1 VPAQWVLLSL
11 APPPFSL
18 RFARICTTGPPP
30 LHPVFR
36 GFFANMQD
44 SDSCPRRFGLPSFR
58 GLCREF
64 SPFKNAAAIE
74 TIAQDSLAALS
85 RSILSCIKTKI
96 G

>member
-1 VPAQWVLLSL
+1 
-11 APPPFSL
+11 
-18 RFARICTTGPPP
+18 
-30 LHPVFR
+30 
-36 GFFANMQD
+36 MQD